1 MVVETDRDLAGLLAV
16 GRVVRVALD
25 AMKAAVRAGVTTAEL
40 NAVGAEIMRREGA
53 RSAPMLV
60 YEFPAETCI
69 SVNDELVHG
78 IPGPRVVQGGDLVKL
93 DVTFELDGYMADA
106 CETVEVGTVSARAH
120 ALVDCARRAF
130 DRGLRAARAGARVF
144 EIGRAIEDETLKRGF
159 SVVRE
164 LQGHGI
170 GRRIHEE
177 PMIPNWNDVTAREW
191 LLEGLVITIEPI
203 LAAGSGA
210 SVEDDDGWTI
220 RTADGSLAAH
230 HEHTIVVAKGRPRV
244 LTE

>member
-1 MVVETDRDLAGLLAV
+1 MVVETDQDLSGLLAV

-25 AMKAAVRAGVTTAEL
+25 AMKAAVRAGVTTTEL

-78 IPGPRVVQGGDLVKL
+78 IPGPRVVRAGDLVKL
-93 DVTFELDGYMADA
+93 DVTFELGGYMADA
-106 CETVEVGTVSARAH
+106 CETVPVGEVSPQAH
-120 ALVDCARRAF
+120 ALMDCARVAF

-144 EIGRAIEDETLKRGF
+144 EIGRAVEDETSKRGF

-177 PMIPNWNDVTAREW
+177 PMIPNWNDITARQW
-191 LLEGLVITIEPI
+191 LVEGLVITIEPI

-220 RTADGSLAAH
+220 RTADGSLASH
-230 HEHTIVVAKGRPRV
+230 HEHTIVVGKGAPRV
-244 LTE
+244 ITA